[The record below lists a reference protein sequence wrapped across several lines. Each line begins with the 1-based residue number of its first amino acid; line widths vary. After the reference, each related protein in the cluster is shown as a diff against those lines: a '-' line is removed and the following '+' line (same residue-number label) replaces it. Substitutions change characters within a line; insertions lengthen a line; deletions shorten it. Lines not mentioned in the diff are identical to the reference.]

1 MSVILLSLGTALW
14 LGILTSISPCPL
26 ATNIAAISYIGR
38 KAEHPKYV
46 LLTGLLYAAG
56 RVVTYVV
63 LAVVLVKG
71 ALSIPSV
78 AYFLQQHLNKILGPL
93 LVVAGMFLLDLLSFN
108 LKGRGVGAD
117 TQERIDRMGVI
128 GALPLGAVFA
138 VSFCPVAAV
147 LFFGGL
153 LPLATQH
160 DSTFVIPI
168 FYGIG
173 TALPVLAF
181 AVLLAFGAHW
191 IGKAFHKVSRV
202 EIWLRR
208 ATGAVFIGVGIYFSI
223 AFIYLP

>member
-1 MSVILLSLGTALW
+1 MSTLLLSLGTALW

-46 LLTGLLYAAG
+46 LLTGLLYATG

-63 LAVVLVKG
+63 LAAVLVKG

-78 AYFLQQHLNKILGPL
+78 SYFLQQHLNKILGPL
-93 LVVAGMFLLDLLSFN
+93 LIIAGMFLLDLITIDF
-108 LKGRGVGAD
+108 KGRSMGAG
-117 TQERIDRMGVI
+117 TQERIDRMGI
-128 GALPLGAVFA
+128 MGTLPLGIVFA
-138 VSFCPVAAV
+138 VSFCPVSAV

-153 LPLATQH
+153 LPLATRH
-160 DSTFVIPI
+160 DSIFAVPFV
-168 FYGIG
+168 YGVG

-191 IGKAFHKVSRV
+191 VGKAFHKVSRV
-202 EIWLRR
+202 EVWLRR
-208 ATGAVFIGVGIYFSI
+208 ATGVIFIGVGIYLAIVYIF
-223 AFIYLP
+223 LP